1 MQNLDR
7 RLATLERVA
16 ATDNRIDVIIRK
28 IVSPGH
34 LGAEIHRMTAAGGDR
49 QWQRLADESERDF
62 QDRAIREV
70 HRNAKGFAVMVAW
83 PGETSSEVIHAVN

>member
-7 RLATLERVA
+7 RLAALESVA

-28 IVSPGH
+28 IVSPGRV
-34 LGAEIHRMTAAGGDR
+34 GAEIHRLTAPGGAQ
-49 QWQRLADESERDF
+49 QWLRGKDESERDF

-83 PGETSSEVIHAVN
+83 PGETSSEASHAVN